1 VPKELDKTWQLLDD
15 FADAARVLH
24 SFTSSTD
31 VAETVCELA
40 VKVVGGDHASVTNV
54 RSGEL
59 TTVAATSDVPV
70 QADKIQSK
78 VGSGPCLDAVL
89 GSDTIRVDDLATDR
103 RWTEFGT
110 AACAELGMHSMLAQV
125 LHTEDHALTSVN
137 IYSAR
142 PHAFNGQTE
151 TVIAL
156 FGSAAVAALSAAQHQ
171 ERADHLERALHTSRR
186 IGVALG
192 ILMATRDVDIDQAW
206 ELLVKASQDSNT
218 KVSELADRVV
228 QMGSLAAPEGADTPT
243 A

>member
-1 VPKELDKTWQLLDD
+1 M
-15 FADAARVLH
+15 
-24 SFTSSTD
+24 
-31 VAETVCELA
+31 
-40 VKVVGGDHASVTNV
+40 KVVGGDHASVTRV

-59 TTVAATSDVPV
+59 TTVAATSEIPE
-70 QADKIQSK
+70 QADKIQYK
-78 VGSGPCLDAVL
+78 VGSGPCLDAVRE
-89 GSDTIRVDDLATDR
+89 SDTIRVDDLATDA
-103 RWTEFGT
+103 RWPEFGT

-125 LHTEDHALTSVN
+125 LQDEDHALTSVN

-156 FGSAAVAALSAAQHQ
+156 FGSAAVAALSAARHQ
-171 ERADHLERALHTSRR
+171 ERAEHLERALHTSRR

-192 ILMATRDVDIDQAW
+192 ILMTTRDVDIDQAW

-218 KVSELADRVV
+218 KVSELADSVV
-228 QMGSLAAPEGADTPT
+228 QTRSLDAPASADTPT